1 MLLSLTLILFYGF
14 HSLLAT
20 SRAKA
25 VLEKA
30 GISPKYY
37 RLFYN
42 AFAGLSLLPVIWF
55 YLQSQPELLFERPL
69 FLKLTGL
76 VIWVAGILFT
86 LLAMRQYNLNE
97 FAGIDPLKGIAQRR
111 EKLNTSGLNARV
123 RHPLYFAA
131 IVIVWGWWLWEPS
144 ARLSAIAVIT
154 TIYAWIGSV
163 WEEKKLLKQ
172 YGKEYEEYQKKVP
185 MLWPRIKK

>member
-1 MLLSLTLILFYGF
+1 MALSLTLIAFYGF

-20 SRAKA
+20 SKAKTFF
-25 VLEKA
+25 A
-30 GISPKYY
+30 GLGVDSRYY

-42 AFAGLSLLPVIWF
+42 TFAGLSLLPVIWF
-55 YLQSQPELLFERPL
+55 FLQADSGLLFNRPL
-69 FLKLTGL
+69 FLKWIGL
-76 VIWVAGILFT
+76 AIWIMGILLT

-97 FAGIDPLKGIAQRR
+97 FAGIEPLKGVVRER

-123 RHPLYFAA
+123 RHPLYFAS
-131 IVIVWGWWLWEPS
+131 IIIVWGWWLWEPS
-144 ARLSAIAVIT
+144 TRLTTIAGIT
-154 TIYAWIGSV
+154 TLYAWLGSI

-172 YGKEYEEYQKKVP
+172 YGEEYEEYQKDVP